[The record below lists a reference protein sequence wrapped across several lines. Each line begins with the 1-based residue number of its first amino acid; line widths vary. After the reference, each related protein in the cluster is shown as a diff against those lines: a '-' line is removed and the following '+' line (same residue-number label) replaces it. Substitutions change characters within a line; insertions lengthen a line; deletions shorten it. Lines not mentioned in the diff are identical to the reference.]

1 VVARDG
7 LTEEIRVLTGGETVD
22 EITPLTGDEKIKASS
37 MMEGAAEEISPL
49 TGDETNKASSVMEGA
64 DEEIT
69 DGGSAEKTSEMNCTD
84 LEKMPF
90 VEEVGETE
98 LETD

>member
-1 VVARDG
+1 M
-7 LTEEIRVLTGGETVD
+7 T
-22 EITPLTGDEKIKASS
+22 
-37 MMEGAAEEISPL
+37 EGADEEISPL
-49 TGDETNKASSVMEGA
+49 TGGETNKASSVTEGA

-69 DGGSAEKTSEMNCTD
+69 DGGRAEKTSEMSCTD